1 MEEVR
6 KVDLF
11 VQDTFFRHFDMYKYS
26 LVYKDEL
33 ALSTTQTFSF
43 AEPKKPEAIY
53 GSNTQKALFEE
64 VKELRDYF
72 SEDEQLAI
80 KKKLEFFASPEGRAQ
95 KVLDAEMER
104 IGDYLDAQM
113 RKQDEDLLAKVK
125 K

>member
-1 MEEVR
+1 M
-6 KVDLF
+6 
-11 VQDTFFRHFDMYKYS
+11 
-26 LVYKDEL
+26 
-33 ALSTTQTFSF
+33 
-43 AEPKKPEAIY
+43 
-53 GSNTQKALFEE
+53 FEE